1 LKEQPEGFLS
11 VIISFLK
18 TCRIENLFLTV
29 DNAFSRDKKHE
40 TRISA
45 ELSIV
50 KLIGINMDE
59 YKYISRFDIEEKLTG
74 QHFKI
79 NIIISSALLMG
90 TFIFLLIVILMYH
103 LKEGG
108 TPEQQSL
115 ELIDIM
121 IIVFCVIT
129 LSVYLFV
136 GLFPKIFLRR
146 DNIIRLLKALSIQEQ
161 DKNDAPEI
169 RLIGIDRTL
178 MIIRLAMMES
188 VTLFGSVILMLA
200 VLDSVIYSN
209 EALWFLALPFLV
221 QLLFTINNYFSKEKA
236 VERIYYT
243 ILQKVSE

>member
-1 LKEQPEGFLS
+1 
-11 VIISFLK
+11 
-18 TCRIENLFLTV
+18 
-29 DNAFSRDKKHE
+29 
-40 TRISA
+40 
-45 ELSIV
+45 
-50 KLIGINMDE
+50 
-59 YKYISRFDIEEKLTG
+59 
-74 QHFKI
+74 
-79 NIIISSALLMG
+79 MG